1 MLAVDNLV
9 TILLNSL
16 MLALALGFLII
27 VLWYDF
33 RQIINQF
40 FALFLILVIV
50 WNAGSLL
57 SEVIVLL
64 DDVSFSSLSSM
75 AVFLIT
81 IGFSGASVGIY
92 VLITAFFGMH
102 SRWFRFLALSS
113 IAIVITHNFFLIVIN
128 FTQGS
133 PLIYQQPLL
142 IAFYLIFDFTTLYLI
157 WQNRRKVRSRG
168 IVVGTII
175 FIVGQ
180 GIYFLNPEL
189 GVTAISSTIVSFGVL
204 VISFSIIQ
212 QLLIT
217 PLEERISQVEAMNR
231 VSLAIG
237 QRMNTPNILK
247 EITSRVVEWLDAD
260 SSCIFLLDKDKNKLS
275 LVAINQLPE
284 SCLYSTVSLDQGV
297 AGYVVSTQQT
307 TFLENYEQDWSRGHD
322 FEFAPDTFGSVIAVP
337 LVHDRE
343 TLGTLMVMTG
353 KQGRLFDNNDVE
365 LLNQFASQVAVAI
378 SQGILFQEQHELTQ
392 EVQSA
397 HGQLKSVLS
406 STDNPVIAVDRA
418 FNIIFSNPSASAL
431 FTDVNHNNKYIFNH
445 FPHSVFP
452 DSLISFMRVLKQNS
466 VYVYEITFAERIYSC
481 HIASI
486 GSERIEGW
494 VAVLNDITEL
504 KELDR
509 MKSEMV
515 RMTSHDLKNPLQ
527 GAIANLELLQEDIRD
542 LDFDTQ
548 EAEVS
553 VDAIEK
559 QLHKM
564 ERIIR
569 GILDLERTKHG
580 ESSFE
585 FCQINEIVVQAVNE
599 LSDFAVDNGVSIHMK
614 LADTMPMFTG
624 DVEQFK
630 RAVINL
636 IENAIKFTPKDRN
649 VWITT
654 YLNNDSNIMLEVKD
668 EGVGIPE
675 AIQSKIFD
683 RFFRGEQ
690 SGVEHVSGS
699 GLGLSFVKTIVEN
712 HHGRVWLESEMG
724 QGTVFY
730 ICIQQQLV
738 TNISSH
744 SQ

>member
-1 MLAVDNLV
+1 MLFVDNLI
-9 TILLNSL
+9 TILVNSL

-57 SEVIVLL
+57 NEVIVLL
-64 DDVSFSSLSSM
+64 DDASFSSLSSI
-75 AVFLIT
+75 ATFLIT

-92 VLITAFFGMH
+92 IFITAFFGMH
-102 SRWFRFLALSS
+102 ATWFRFLALSS
-113 IAIVITHNFFLIVIN
+113 IAVVITYNFLLIVIN
-128 FTQGS
+128 LTQDS

-142 IAFYLIFDFTTLYLI
+142 VVFYLIFDCTTLYLI
-157 WQNRRKVRSRG
+157 WQSRRKIRSGG
-168 IVVGTII
+168 IVAGTVI
-175 FIVGQ
+175 FIGGQ

-189 GVTAISSTIVSFGVL
+189 GVTAISSTIVSLGVL

-212 QLLIT
+212 YLLIT

-260 SSCIFLLDKDKNKLS
+260 SSCIFLLDREKNRLS
-275 LVAINQLPE
+275 LAAINQLPE
-284 SCLYSTVSLDQGV
+284 TCLNSTVSLDQGV

-337 LVHDRE
+337 LVHDRQ

-353 KQGRLFDNNDVE
+353 KQGRLFNNSDVE

-378 SQGILFQEQHELTQ
+378 SQGILFQEQQELTQ

-418 FNIIFSNPSASAL
+418 FNIIFSNPSASEL
-431 FTDVNHNNKYIFNH
+431 FNDMNNVSKNIFDLYPVTI
-445 FPHSVFP
+445 FPR
-452 DSLISFMRVLKQNS
+452 SLYSFVRAIKQHS
-466 VYVYEITFAERIYSC
+466 VYVFEISFAERIYSC

-486 GSERIEGW
+486 GSNRIEGW
-494 VAVLNDITEL
+494 VGVLNDITEL

-527 GAIANLELLQEDIRD
+527 AAIANLELLQEDISH
-542 LDFDTQ
+542 LEFNAE

-553 VDAIEK
+553 VGAIEK
-559 QLHKM
+559 QLYKM

-580 ESSFE
+580 ESNYGL
-585 FCQINEIVVQAVNE
+585 CQINEIVIQAVNE
-599 LSDFAVDNGVSIHMK
+599 LSDFAMDNGVSIH
-614 LADTMPMFTG
+614 LNLEDNMPAFTG
-624 DVEQFK
+624 DLEQFK

-636 IENAIKFTPKDRN
+636 IENAIKFTHNDRN
-649 VWITT
+649 VWIKT
-654 YLNNDSNIMLEVKD
+654 YLDNRSHIMLEIKD

-675 AIQSKIFD
+675 SIQAKIFD

-712 HHGRVWLESEMG
+712 HQGKVWLESQVG
-724 QGTVFY
+724 RGTIFFV
-730 ICIQQQLV
+730 CIQQLV
-738 TNISSH
+738 PGNNSH